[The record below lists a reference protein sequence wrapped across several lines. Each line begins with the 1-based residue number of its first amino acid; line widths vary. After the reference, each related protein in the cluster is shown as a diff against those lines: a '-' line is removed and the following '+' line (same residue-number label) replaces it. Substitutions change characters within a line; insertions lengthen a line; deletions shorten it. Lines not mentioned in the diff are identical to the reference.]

1 MTISQQLPVLLQR
14 NSILIPRLLCYLLV
28 VLIAISSAKLVWS
41 LFSKDYQINTAT
53 ITATKTPPKLVAP
66 KAPQP
71 DYGSQVSRLHLMG
84 KADVKTMMIAD
95 QNAPDTSL
103 NLKLSGVLALG
114 NGEGFAIIE
123 NESKKHKYYQIDDEV
138 TSGVTLSSVHA
149 DYVLLNRSGRNEKLS
164 LPKATPTGTMK
175 LNSNKVNVPQ
185 SAPRI
190 NQSDLDNDIDQGSSS
205 SLSSLKQQ
213 LTKNPSSLADHISI
227 SSANDASTGKF
238 IGYRVN
244 PNGNSSLFDDLG
256 LMQDDVVVSINE
268 IALDNPNKATQAF
281 QKLVQ
286 ASKLQMTVLREG
298 TEITLVHNLE

>member
-1 MTISQQLPVLLQR
+1 MMTISQQLPMLLQR
-14 NSILIPRLLCYLLV
+14 NSILLPRVLCYVLV

-41 LFSKDYQINTAT
+41 LFSNNYQIDSASISTS
-53 ITATKTPPKLVAP
+53 KTPPKLVAP
-66 KAPQP
+66 KAPTP
-71 DYGSQVSRLHLMG
+71 DYGSQISRLHLMG
-84 KADVKTMMIAD
+84 KATVNSTMMAD

-123 NESKKHKYYQIDDEV
+123 NESKKHKYYHVDDEI
-138 TSGVTLSSVHA
+138 TSGVTLNSVHA

-164 LPKATPTGTMK
+164 LPKATPSGTMQ
-175 LNSNKVNVPQ
+175 LENTASRP
-185 SAPRI
+185 APTI
-190 NQSDLDNDIDQGSSS
+190 NQVDPDEEST
-205 SLSSLKQQ
+205 SLSTLKQQ
-213 LTKNPSSLADHISI
+213 LTKNPSSLANHISI
-227 SSANDASTGKF
+227 SSANDSSTGKF

-244 PNGNSSLFDDLG
+244 PNGDSSLFEDLG

>member
-1 MTISQQLPVLLQR
+1 MTISQQLPTLLQR
-14 NSILIPRLLCYLLV
+14 NSILIPRVLCYLLV

-41 LFSKDYQINTAT
+41 LFSDSYQLNTASVV
-53 ITATKTPPKLVAP
+53 ATKTPPKLVAP

-84 KADVKTMMIAD
+84 KADAKTTLIAD

-123 NESKKHKYYQIDDEV
+123 NESKKHKYYHIDDEV

-149 DYVLLNRSGRNEKLS
+149 NYVLLNRSGRNEKLS
-164 LPKATPTGTMK
+164 LPKATPTGTMQLK
-175 LNSNKVNVPQ
+175 NRVPS
-185 SAPRI
+185 SAPTI
-190 NQSDLDNDIDQGSSS
+190 NRSGLDDDLDEETT

-213 LTKNPSSLADHISI
+213 LTKNPSSLAKHISI
-227 SSANDASTGKF
+227 SSANDTSTGKF

-244 PNGNSSLFDDLG
+244 PNGNSSLFEDLG

>member
-1 MTISQQLPVLLQR
+1 MISISQQLPVALQR
-14 NSILIPRLLCYLLV
+14 NSILLPKALCYLLV
-28 VLIAISSAKLVWS
+28 VLIAVSSAKLVWS
-41 LFSKDYQINTAT
+41 LFSNNYQVSTASVV
-53 ITATKTPPKLVAP
+53 ASKTPPKLVAP
-66 KAPQP
+66 RAPKP
-71 DYGSQVSRLHLMG
+71 DYGSQISRLHLMG
-84 KADVKTMMIAD
+84 KADVKTAMIAD

-123 NESKKHKYYQIDDEV
+123 NESKKHKYYHVDDEV

-164 LPKATPTGTMK
+164 LPKATPSGKMQ
-175 LNSNKVNVPQ
+175 LNTSSSRP
-185 SAPRI
+185 APTI
-190 NQSDLDNDIDQGSSS
+190 NQTDADDDFEDESS
-205 SLSSLKQQ
+205 SLSMLKRQ

-227 SSANDASTGKF
+227 SSANDGSTGKF

-244 PNGNSSLFDDLG
+244 PNGNSSLFEDLG

-268 IALDNPNKATQAF
+268 ISLDNPNKATQAF